1 MYPELDQLDFDS
13 LRGMFEGPPV
23 DGEEYAVSYYDEVAI
38 RIRGVGGDE
47 GIEYL
52 LTQARLADSSHLHAI
67 LLSLTM
73 TPPVDRS
80 EVRSLLSS
88 HLNHAESVV
97 VVSAIDGLAALGGS
111 ENMSDILERQNDER
125 PLVRAAVLRYQAQTN
140 GLEAITRLIEALKD
154 SDPIVRQS
162 AIDALDELRARDA
175 TADVLELVADPDPD
189 VRQAAETF
197 MRNLQTD

>member
-1 MYPELDQLDFDS
+1 M
-13 LRGMFEGPPV
+13 RG
-23 DGEEYAVSYYDEVAI
+23 
-38 RIRGVGGDE
+38 
-47 GIEYL
+47 
-52 LTQARLADSSHLHAI
+52 RLC
-67 LLSLTM
+67 
-73 TPPVDRS
+73 
-80 EVRSLLSS
+80 
-88 HLNHAESVV
+88 
-97 VVSAIDGLAALGGS
+97 G
-111 ENMSDILERQNDER
+111 RQ
-125 PLVRAAVLRYQAQTN
+125 VLRYQAQTN